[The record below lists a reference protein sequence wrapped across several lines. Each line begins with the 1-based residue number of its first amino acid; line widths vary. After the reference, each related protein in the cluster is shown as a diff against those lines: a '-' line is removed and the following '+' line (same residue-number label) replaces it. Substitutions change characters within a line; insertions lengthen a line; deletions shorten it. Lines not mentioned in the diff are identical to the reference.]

1 MDNKKNKEYVICP
14 RCKQEVYK
22 EAITCP
28 FCNFGIMA
36 WLEKEIDENG
46 ESVKKSEVDSDGSVK

>member
-1 MDNKKNKEYVICP
+1 MQDIKSEEYVICP
-14 RCKQEVYK
+14 CCKNEVYK

-36 WLEKEIDENG
+36 WLEGGFLSNR
-46 ESVKKSEVDSDGSVK
+46 

>member
-1 MDNKKNKEYVICP
+1 MQDIKSEEYVICP
-14 RCKQEVYK
+14 CCENEVYK

-36 WLEKEIDENG
+36 WLEGASNADGEPAENV
-46 ESVKKSEVDSDGSVK
+46 SK